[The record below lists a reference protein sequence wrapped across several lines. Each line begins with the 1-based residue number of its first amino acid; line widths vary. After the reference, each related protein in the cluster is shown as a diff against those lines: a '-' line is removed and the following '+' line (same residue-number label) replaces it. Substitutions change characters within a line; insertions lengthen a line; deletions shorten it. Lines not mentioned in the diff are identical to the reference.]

1 MRRRHRQETVKA
13 KNANVDNLPKNSM
26 KRSTKRLQKIA
37 QVSNYIFDSKN
48 QKSTHTNKQLIAHN
62 GHADTM

>member
-1 MRRRHRQETVKA
+1 MG
-13 KNANVDNLPKNSM
+13 NLSGKTM

-37 QVSNYIFDSKN
+37 QVSNYIFHSKN

-62 GHADTM
+62 GHTDTM